1 MALLRQRAEQEVCET
16 QMALDELLFKQQLK
30 VS

>member
-1 MALLRQRAEQEVCET
+1 MALLRQRAEQEVRET